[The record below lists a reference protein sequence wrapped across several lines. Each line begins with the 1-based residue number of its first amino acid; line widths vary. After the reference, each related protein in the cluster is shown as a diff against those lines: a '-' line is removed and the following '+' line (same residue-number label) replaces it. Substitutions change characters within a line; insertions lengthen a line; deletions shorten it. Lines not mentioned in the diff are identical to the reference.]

1 MEEKLARSAEIA
13 IRDCMGVKPGENVL
27 IVTDGPKREIGR
39 ALWQQAIE
47 AGADA
52 VYMEMT
58 PRKTHGTEPPAMVA
72 EAMKKA
78 DVVLGPTSKSFSH
91 TAARKAANKAG
102 ARIAT
107 LPDITEDMMK
117 RTLCADYKK
126 IGAVSE
132 RFAQILNDGKQVH
145 LTTQAGTELTMSIAG
160 REAHP
165 DTGLNHTPGS
175 FSNLPAGEAY
185 IAPLE
190 DTAEGLLVVDGAMAG
205 IGVLSAPIKMTV
217 EKGYVTRVEGGP
229 EASQLEGML
238 AEYGK
243 PARNIAELGI
253 GTNDMAIITGKI
265 LEDEKVL
272 GTVHVAL
279 GNSVSFGGK
288 VDVPIHLD
296 GILNAPTLTVD
307 GRVIIKDGKHLI

>member
-1 MEEKLARSAEIA
+1 MNDKLARSAKIA
-13 IRDCMGVKPGENVL
+13 ISDCMAVKPGENVV
-27 IVTDGPKREIGR
+27 IVADEPKREIGV
-39 ALWQQAIE
+39 ALWEQAVQI
-47 AGADA
+47 GADA
-52 VYMEMT
+52 VYMEII
-58 PRKTHGTEPPAMVA
+58 PRKIHGTEPPPTVA

-91 TAARKAANKAG
+91 TVARKEANKAG

-107 LPDITEDMMK
+107 LPDITAEMME

-126 IGAVSE
+126 IGILSE
-132 RFAQILNDGKQVH
+132 KFAQILSAGKTAH
-145 LTTQAGTELTMSIAG
+145 LTTKAGTDLTMSIAG

-190 DTAEGLLVVDGAMAG
+190 DTAEGVLVVDGAMAG
-205 IGVLSAPIKMTV
+205 IGVLSAPIRMTV
-217 EKGYVTRVEGGP
+217 EKGYVAGIEGGP
-229 EASQLEGML
+229 EAAKLQAML
-238 AEYGK
+238 DEYGK

-253 GTNDMAIITGKI
+253 GTNDKAIITGNI
-265 LEDEKVL
+265 LEDEKVM

-279 GNSVSFGGK
+279 GNSASFGGR
-288 VDVPIHLD
+288 VEVPIHLD
-296 GILNAPTLTVD
+296 GILNHPTLTID
-307 GRVIIKDGKHLI
+307 GQVVIRDGQHLI